1 MNWKDPAIAK
11 ILLLTFAAVLGYG
24 ATMFT
29 PPEVRDGDLHSA
41 ACAMHPA
48 DFPAPN
54 RWRAARPSGA
64 LHLSWQS
71 ASRCA

>member
-48 DFPAPN
+48 
-54 RWRAARPSGA
+54 RLSGP
-64 LHLSWQS
+64 
-71 ASRCA
+71 